1 MRSFFDAVCPVSGA
15 VLDGLKA
22 TRKIKI
28 INGVAQAPPVQSST
42 FIAGVAP
49 GLARDCCLWFP
60 EF

>member
-1 MRSFFDAVCPVSGA
+1 